1 MTVLLSIAGL
11 LFLSKS
17 GQRKRSTNTPL
28 CAHPQQKLYPSGE
41 MRSIHSRLFSSHF
54 NRKRK
59 GTPFPGRPIHHFI
72 IKNGSDP
79 SYSASSAFVHRLPVL
94 CSFYIIVA
102 ELGYLSVAGV
112 SASTA
117 FTVLKAI
124 CSTGGAGNKRFSFQ
138 TVSGRG
144 IDLTERPS
152 AESALILPPTVFR
165 TCWQHKPLRNILR
178 FMSTG
183 GLCFSRSD
191 ARGTRKCC
199 KKDHSSSNSSKNSTF

>member
-54 NRKRK
+54 NCKQK

-165 TCWQHKPLRNILR
+165 TCW
-178 FMSTG
+178 
-183 GLCFSRSD
+183 
-191 ARGTRKCC
+191 
-199 KKDHSSSNSSKNSTF
+199 